1 MKSKLIGIWLL
12 ACPAT
17 ASLAA
22 EPVTETNVWSK
33 TYDVVAAPSR
43 LAISNIWGSVRVR
56 PGVDGEITITVNES
70 RTAPD
75 KAMFERS
82 KDMFELDTYIDAA
95 GISITVGGRNQRRQD
110 TNHCRGCRV
119 DYQFDVLVPKNTIV
133 DVGTVMDGKIDIAGI
148 DGAVS
153 ARNVN
158 GPVYVQQIRSC
169 DQVESINGRVTLGFE
184 SAPLNDCDIET
195 INGDVSLSMPA
206 GSGLDIALDVFNGRV
221 TTEFAADAF
230 AVPAQVDY
238 EQTDGK
244 HRYRVQQLAGL
255 RLEGGGPI
263 FSISSMNGDVRIH
276 KN

>member
-1 MKSKLIGIWLL
+1 MKTKLIGICLL
-12 ACPAT
+12 ACLAT
-17 ASLAA
+17 ELPAA

-33 TYDVVAAPSR
+33 TYDVETVPTR

-56 PGVDGEITITVNES
+56 PGADGEITITVNES

-75 KAMFERS
+75 RALFERS
-82 KDMFELDTYIDAA
+82 LEMIKLDTHADAA
-95 GISITVGGRNQRRQD
+95 GISITVGDRNSRWQGTD
-110 TNHCRGCRV
+110 HCRGCRV
-119 DYQFDVLVPKNTIV
+119 DYQFDVVVPKNTIV
-133 DVGTVMDGKIDIAGI
+133 DVGTVMDGKIDVAGI
-148 DGAVS
+148 DGAIS

-158 GPVYVQQIRSC
+158 GPVRVQQMRSC
-169 DQVESINGRVTLGFE
+169 HQIESVNGRVTLGFE

-195 INGDVSLSMPA
+195 INGDVTLAMPA
-206 GSGLDIALDVFNGRV
+206 GSGLDVALDTFNGRV
-221 TTEFAADAF
+221 TTDFSTDTF

-238 EQTDGK
+238 VETDGK
-244 HRYRVQQLAGL
+244 HRYRIQQLAGL

>member
-1 MKSKLIGIWLL
+1 MKTKLIGICLL
-12 ACPAT
+12 VCLAT

-33 TYDVVAAPSR
+33 TYAVATVPSR

-75 KAMFERS
+75 QALFVRLKEMF
-82 KDMFELDTYIDAA
+82 KLDTYVDAA
-95 GISITVGGRNQRRQD
+95 GISITVGDRNRGRQD
-110 TNHCRGCRV
+110 TNHCRGCRA
-119 DYQFDVLVPKNTIV
+119 DYQFDVVVPKNTIV
-133 DVGTVMDGKIDIAGI
+133 DVGTVMDGKIDVAGI
-148 DGAVS
+148 DGEVS

-158 GPVYVQQIRSC
+158 GPVFVQQIRSC

-195 INGDVSLSMPA
+195 INGDVTLEMPA
-206 GSGLDIALDVFNGRV
+206 GSGLDIALDIFNGRV
-221 TTEFAADAF
+221 STDFSTGTF

-238 EQTDGK
+238 EQSDGK
-244 HRYRVQQLAGL
+244 HRYRIQQLAGL
-255 RLEGGGPI
+255 RLEGGGPT